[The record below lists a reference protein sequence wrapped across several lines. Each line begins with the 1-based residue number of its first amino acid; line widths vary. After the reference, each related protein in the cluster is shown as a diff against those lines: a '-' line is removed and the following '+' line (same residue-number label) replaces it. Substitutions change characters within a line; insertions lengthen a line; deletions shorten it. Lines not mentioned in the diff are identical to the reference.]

1 LNSLLIRLD
10 SSSPWPT
17 LGTSSE
23 VPPQLDLATCIK
35 FIGSQIGSCDKSH
48 NLCRPATPNLP
59 SRVLYIGS
67 GEPPSLVRLM
77 QGLGLKHPYVA
88 LSHCWGKGEG
98 ILTTTTYTIEERCRE
113 ITWSSLP
120 KTFQDAISITRAL
133 EIEYLW
139 IDSLCIIQD
148 DHLDWQVESVKMAD
162 VYSQSYLTI
171 AATASSTSLGGC
183 LFNRWHETL
192 DGHEIPHSI
201 SKFHSERTKAPPEL
215 KLRYSA
221 RGHEY
226 FAGQCPDM
234 GNDALLLTRAWAFQ
248 ERILSK
254 RIIHFHSEEMIWECQ
269 ECRSCECGYFDWA
282 KSHLVYDDSFHELVK
297 KAFAKLHLGHGTQE
311 DIYRT
316 WRKLVEMF
324 TALDITEELDRL
336 PAVSGLASCISQ
348 RLESLYMAGLWK
360 DDLPRELLWNKRP
373 YQRSQRIRFAEDHY
387 VPTWSWA
394 SVVLVSSLWSGLQT
408 GPGPFVPDRTFRAT
422 AKDLAWKEIKSSL
435 SIKDASLQITGL
447 AIQCALIHQHDVD
460 SSTPS
465 HVLIFRDEEE
475 YVNLDITCDLDD
487 TGRGDDDTEVL
498 CILIGTSGFES
509 TLLHHRSDSTPF
521 DVQWAL
527 VLQGLKSGEYK
538 RIGMSHQDSRKC
550 WFKNAEALNISII

>member
-1 LNSLLIRLD
+1 MI
-10 SSSPWPT
+10 
-17 LGTSSE
+17 
-23 VPPQLDLATCIK
+23 
-35 FIGSQIGSCDKSH
+35 
-48 NLCRPATPNLP
+48 
-59 SRVLYIGS
+59 
-67 GEPPSLVRLM
+67 
-77 QGLGLKHPYVA
+77 QGLSLKHPYIA

-98 ILTTTTYTIEERCRE
+98 ILTTTTSTIEERRRE

-148 DHLDWQVESVKMAD
+148 DHLDWQAESVKMAD

-201 SKFHSERTKAPPEL
+201 SKFHSERTDVPPEI

-226 FAGQCPDM
+226 FAGNCPDM

-269 ECRSCECGYFDWA
+269 ECRSCECGYFDWE
-282 KSHLVYDDSFHELVK
+282 KSHLVYDHSFHELVK
-297 KAFAKLHLGHGTQE
+297 KTFAKLHAGHGTQE

-316 WRKLVEMF
+316 WRKLIEMF

-348 RLESLYMAGLWK
+348 RLDSLYMAGLWK
-360 DDLPRELLWNKRP
+360 DDLPRGLLWNKRP

-387 VPTWSWA
+387 APTWSWA
-394 SVVLVSSLWSGLQT
+394 SIVLVSSLWSGLKM
-408 GPGPFVPDRTFRAT
+408 GPGVLLPDRTFRAT
-422 AKDLAWKEIKSSL
+422 AKDSAWKEIKSSL

-447 AIQCALIHQHDVD
+447 AIQYSLIHQHDVA
-460 SSTPS
+460 SSTPT

-475 YVNLDITCDLDD
+475 YVYLDITCDLDD
-487 TGRGDDDTEVL
+487 ASQGDDDTEVL
-498 CILIGTSGFES
+498 CVLIGTSGFES
-509 TLLHHRSDSTPF
+509 TPPHYRSDSTPF
-521 DVQWAL
+521 DVQWTL
-527 VLQGLKSGEYK
+527 VLQVLESGEYK
-538 RIGMSHQDSRKC
+538 RIGMSIQDGRKC

>member
-1 LNSLLIRLD
+1 
-10 SSSPWPT
+10 
-17 LGTSSE
+17 
-23 VPPQLDLATCIK
+23 
-35 FIGSQIGSCDKSH
+35 
-48 NLCRPATPNLP
+48 
-59 SRVLYIGS
+59 YI
-67 GEPPSLVRLM
+67 
-77 QGLGLKHPYVA
+77 A

-98 ILTTTTYTIEERCRE
+98 ILTTTTSTIEERRRE

-148 DHLDWQVESVKMAD
+148 DHLDWQAESVKMAD

-201 SKFHSERTKAPPEL
+201 SKFHSERTDVPPEI

-226 FAGQCPDM
+226 FAGNCPDM

-269 ECRSCECGYFDWA
+269 ECRSCECGYFDWE
-282 KSHLVYDDSFHELVK
+282 KSHLVYDHSFHELVK
-297 KAFAKLHLGHGTQE
+297 KTFAKLHAGHGTQE

-316 WRKLVEMF
+316 WRKLIEMF

-348 RLESLYMAGLWK
+348 RLDSLYMAGLWK
-360 DDLPRELLWNKRP
+360 DDLPRGLLWNKRP

-387 VPTWSWA
+387 APTWSWA
-394 SVVLVSSLWSGLQT
+394 S
-408 GPGPFVPDRTFRAT
+408 
-422 AKDLAWKEIKSSL
+422 I
-435 SIKDASLQITGL
+435 
-447 AIQCALIHQHDVD
+447 
-460 SSTPS
+460 
-465 HVLIFRDEEE
+465 
-475 YVNLDITCDLDD
+475 
-487 TGRGDDDTEVL
+487 
-498 CILIGTSGFES
+498 
-509 TLLHHRSDSTPF
+509 
-521 DVQWAL
+521 
-527 VLQGLKSGEYK
+527 
-538 RIGMSHQDSRKC
+538 
-550 WFKNAEALNISII
+550 